1 VNVLERLVGEHRAV
15 TSGLASPAP
24 WLIDAVDRR
33 DVQRPERVSAEKALS
48 LTPFRSAVTLIAETI
63 GLLPFKVYRDLGDG
77 AKVSAR
83 DHRAWRMLH
92 DKPNPVTTAH
102 RFWSTVA
109 THLLVWGNAYIEK
122 LRDESGL
129 VTELWLRDPTQM
141 AVEWNDV
148 SKRRRFFE
156 DTATGRKFWTDE
168 QILHIPG
175 WSVNGLTGES
185 MVYRGRQTIGNAIAR
200 EEFEGSFYR
209 RGAVLSLVIKHP
221 GTLKPARGRP
231 AQRHVLGALRRL
243 GNAHGTPVLEEGATL
258 EKVSPTLQELQFE
271 EAQQRSRTEIAVMF
285 RLPPA
290 FLGGTTG
297 DSLTYAT
304 VESNMIQFAQ
314 HTIQPYTTMI
324 ESAVA
329 ADTGIFPFQSWFP
342 EFVLDGLLRADSN
355 ARAQFYRALTAC
367 GAIVPN
373 EIRDRENMPPRDG
386 GDEPLKAA
394 TSVAPSLDAGGDP
407 LADNQATA

>member
-15 TSGLASPAP
+15 TSGLASPSP
-24 WLIDAVDRR
+24 WLIDAVTTGETYSG
-33 DVQRPERVSAEKALS
+33 QRVSAEKALS

-156 DTATGRKFWTDE
+156 DGPSGRKFWTDE

-221 GTLKPARGRP
+221 GTLKPGSGRP

-243 GNAHGTPVLEEGATL
+243 EERARDAGARGRRDAGEGVADLAGAAVRGSAAAVTHGDRGDVPAAARV
-258 EKVSPTLQELQFE
+258 P
-271 EAQQRSRTEIAVMF
+271 RRHDR
-285 RLPPA
+285 RL
-290 FLGGTTG
+290 
-297 DSLTYAT
+297 
-304 VESNMIQFAQ
+304 
-314 HTIQPYTTMI
+314 
-324 ESAVA
+324 
-329 ADTGIFPFQSWFP
+329 AD
-342 EFVLDGLLRADSN
+342 V
-355 ARAQFYRALTAC
+355 
-367 GAIVPN
+367 
-373 EIRDRENMPPRDG
+373 RDG
-386 GDEPLKAA
+386 GVEHDPVRAA
-394 TSVAPSLDAGGDP
+394 HDPAVHDDDRVGGRGRHRHFPVPVVVPGVRAGRAAAGP
-407 LADNQATA
+407 TRTLARSSTGR